1 MQWEK
6 NFIEDLQWDTILVE
20 KRKGV
25 GVITLNRP
33 QALNALNSQLIAEI
47 NQALDQF
54 ERDAEIGC
62 MVLAGS
68 EKAFAAGADIKEM
81 AELNFPNIYFDDFF
95 HLADRIAQ
103 RRKPLIAA
111 VSGYALGG
119 GCELALMCDF
129 IYCADNAK
137 FGLPEV
143 TLGVIPGI
151 GGTQRLTLALGK
163 AKAMEMCLTARQ
175 MGAVEA
181 EQSGLVARV
190 LPKEELLAY
199 TLEAA
204 EKIAERSLTATM
216 MIKESINRAFEVSLS
231 EGLRFERRT
240 FHSIFA
246 TSDQKEGMKAFVE
259 KRPAQFKN
267 Q

>member
-1 MQWEK
+1 MQFETILLEK
-6 NFIEDLQWDTILVE
+6 NN
-20 KRKGV
+20 GV
-25 GVITLNRP
+25 GLITLNRP
-33 QALNALNSQLIAEI
+33 QALNALNSTLIQDL
-47 NQALDQF
+47 NLALDDLD
-54 ERDAEIGC
+54 RDPTIGC
-62 MVLAGS
+62 MVITGS

-81 AELNFPNIYFDDFF
+81 AELSFPNIYLDDFF

-111 VSGYALGG
+111 VCGYALGG

-151 GGTQRLTLALGK
+151 GGTQRLTLAIGK

-181 EQSGLVARV
+181 EQSGLVAQV
-190 LPKEELLAY
+190 FNKEELVEK
-199 TLEAA
+199 TLKTA
-204 EKIAERSLTATM
+204 EKIAEKSVVATM
-216 MIKESINRAFEVSLS
+216 MIKESINRAFEVSLQ

-246 TSDQKEGMKAFVE
+246 TQDQKEGMQAFVE
-259 KRPAQFKN
+259 KRQANFKN
-267 Q
+267 N

>member
-1 MQWEK
+1 MQFE
-6 NFIEDLQWDTILVE
+6 TILLE
-20 KRKGV
+20 KKNGV
-25 GVITLNRP
+25 GLITLNRP
-33 QALNALNSQLIAEI
+33 KALNALNTDLICEV
-47 NQALDQF
+47 NLALDDLEQ
-54 ERDAEIGC
+54 DQNIGC

-81 AELNFPNIYFDDFF
+81 ANLTFPNIYFDDFF
-95 HLADRIAQ
+95 NLADRIGQ

-119 GCELALMCDF
+119 GCEIALMCDF

-137 FGLPEV
+137 FALPEV

-151 GGTQRLTLALGK
+151 GGTQRLTLAIGK
-163 AKAMEMCLTARQ
+163 AKTMEMCLTARQ

-190 LPKEELLAY
+190 FSKEELLDQ
-199 TLEAA
+199 TIQAA
-204 EKIAERSLTATM
+204 EKIAEKSLVATM
-216 MIKESINRAFEVSLS
+216 MIKESINRAFEVSLA

-246 TSDQKEGMKAFVE
+246 TLDQKEGMQAFVE
-259 KRPAQFKN
+259 KRQAHFKN

>member
-1 MQWEK
+1 MQFE
-6 NFIEDLQWDTILVE
+6 TILLE
-20 KRKGV
+20 KHKGV
-25 GVITLNRP
+25 GLITLNRP
-33 QALNALNSQLIAEI
+33 KALNALNSKLIQEV
-47 NQALDQF
+47 NLALDDLEKDQ
-54 ERDAEIGC
+54 DIGC
-62 MVLAGS
+62 MVLTGS

-81 AELNFPNIYFDDFF
+81 ARLNFPNIYFDDFF
-95 HLADRIAQ
+95 NLADRIAQ

-151 GGTQRLTLALGK
+151 GGTQRLTLAIGK

-175 MGAVEA
+175 MGAIEA
-181 EQSGLVARV
+181 ELSGLVARV
-190 LPKEELLAY
+190 FSPEELLSQ
-199 TLEAA
+199 TLSAA
-204 EKIAERSLTATM
+204 EKIAEKSLVATM
-216 MIKESINRAFEVSLS
+216 MIKESINRAFEVSLA

-246 TSDQKEGMKAFVE
+246 TLDQKEGMQAFVD
-259 KRPAQFKN
+259 KRQANFKN

>member
-1 MQWEK
+1 MT
-6 NFIEDLQWDTILVE
+6 FATILLE
-20 KRKGV
+20 KRNGV
-25 GVITLNRP
+25 GLITLNRP
-33 QALNALNSQLIAEI
+33 KALNALNSELIYEI
-47 NQALDQF
+47 NLALDDLEKDQT
-54 ERDAEIGC
+54 IGC
-62 MVLAGS
+62 IVLAGS

-81 AELNFPNIYFDDFF
+81 AELTFPNIYFDDFF
-95 HLADRIAQ
+95 SLADRIAQ

-137 FGLPEV
+137 FALPEV

-151 GGTQRLTLALGK
+151 GGTQRLTLAVGK

-175 MGAVEA
+175 MQADEA
-181 EQSGLVARV
+181 EQSGLVARIFS
-190 LPKEELLAY
+190 KEELLEQ
-199 TLEAA
+199 TLQAA
-204 EKIAERSLTATM
+204 EKIAEKSRVSTM
-216 MIKESINRAFEVSLS
+216 MIKESINRAFEVSLT

-240 FHSIFA
+240 FHSVFA
-246 TSDQKEGMKAFVE
+246 TLDQKEGMQAFID
-259 KRPAQFKN
+259 KRQAQFKH

>member
-1 MQWEK
+1 MNWQ
-6 NFIEDLQWDTILVE
+6 TILLN
-20 KRKGV
+20 KNNGV
-25 GVITLNRP
+25 GLITLNRP
-33 QALNALNSQLIAEI
+33 KALNALNTELISEM
-47 NQALDQF
+47 NQALDAL
-54 ERDAEIGC
+54 ERDPEIGC
-62 MVLAGS
+62 IVLTGS

-81 AELNFPNIYFDDFF
+81 AELNFPNIYSDDFF
-95 HLADRIAQ
+95 SLADRIAQ

-129 IYCADNAK
+129 IYCSDTAK
-137 FGLPEV
+137 FALPEV
-143 TLGVIPGI
+143 TLGVLPGM
-151 GGTQRLTLALGK
+151 GGTQRLTLAVGK

-175 MGAVEA
+175 MGAIEA

-190 LPKEELLAY
+190 FAHDELLEQ
-199 TLEAA
+199 TLHAA
-204 EKIAERSLTATM
+204 EKIAEKSLTAVM
-216 MIKESINRAFEVSLS
+216 MIKESINRAFEVSLA

-246 TSDQKEGMKAFVE
+246 SQDQKEGMRAFIE
-259 KRPAQFKN
+259 KRPAIFKN

>member
-1 MQWEK
+1 
-6 NFIEDLQWDTILVE
+6 
-20 KRKGV
+20 
-25 GVITLNRP
+25 
-33 QALNALNSQLIAEI
+33 
-47 NQALDQF
+47 
-54 ERDAEIGC
+54 
-62 MVLAGS
+62 
-68 EKAFAAGADIKEM
+68 
-81 AELNFPNIYFDDFF
+81 
-95 HLADRIAQ
+95 
-103 RRKPLIAA
+103 
-111 VSGYALGG
+111 
-119 GCELALMCDF
+119 MCDF
-129 IYCADNAK
+129 IYCAENAK

-175 MGAVEA
+175 MGAIEA

-190 LPKEELLAY
+190 LPKDELLAY

-204 EKIAERSLTATM
+204 EKIAQRSLTATM

>member
-6 NFIEDLQWDTILVE
+6 TFIEEQQWDTILVE
-20 KRKGV
+20 KRNGV
-25 GVITLNRP
+25 GLITLNRP
-33 QALNALNSQLIAEI
+33 KALNALNSQLIAEI
-47 NQALDQF
+47 NHALDQF
-54 ERDAEIGC
+54 ERDREIGC

-81 AELNFPNIYFDDFF
+81 AGLNFPNIYFDDFF

-129 IYCADNAK
+129 IYCAENAK

-175 MGAVEA
+175 MDATEA

-199 TLEAA
+199 TLAAA
-204 EKIAERSLTATM
+204 EKIAQRSLTATM
-216 MIKESINRAFEVSLS
+216 MIKETINRAFEVSLS

-246 TSDQKEGMKAFVE
+246 TQDQKEGMQAFVE
-259 KRPAQFKN
+259 KRAAQFNN

>member
-1 MQWEK
+1 MQFETILLEK
-6 NFIEDLQWDTILVE
+6 NN
-20 KRKGV
+20 GV
-25 GVITLNRP
+25 GLIILNRP
-33 QALNALNSQLIAEI
+33 QALNALNSTIIKDL
-47 NQALDQF
+47 NLALDDLD
-54 ERDAEIGC
+54 RDPAIGC
-62 MVLAGS
+62 MVITGS
-68 EKAFAAGADIKEM
+68 EKVFAAGADIKEM
-81 AELNFPNIYFDDFF
+81 AELSFPNIYLEDFF

-151 GGTQRLTLALGK
+151 GGTQRLTLAIGK

-190 LPKEELLAY
+190 FPKEELVEK
-199 TLEAA
+199 TLKAA
-204 EKIAERSLTATM
+204 EKIAEKSVVATM
-216 MIKESINRAFEVSLS
+216 MIKESINRAFEVSLQ

-246 TSDQKEGMKAFVE
+246 TQDQKEGMQAFVE
-259 KRPAQFKN
+259 KRQANFKN
-267 Q
+267 N

>member
-1 MQWEK
+1 MQFE
-6 NFIEDLQWDTILVE
+6 TILLE
-20 KRKGV
+20 KKNGV
-25 GVITLNRP
+25 GLITLNRP
-33 QALNALNSQLIAEI
+33 KALNALNTQLISDV
-47 NQALDQF
+47 NVALDDL
-54 ERDAEIGC
+54 EKDPTIGC
-62 MVLAGS
+62 MVLTGS

-81 AELNFPNIYFDDFF
+81 AGLNFPNIYFDDFF
-95 HLADRIAQ
+95 HLADRIAY

-111 VSGYALGG
+111 VRGYALGG

-143 TLGVIPGI
+143 TLGVLPGI
-151 GGTQRLTLALGK
+151 GGTQRLTLAIGK

-175 MGAVEA
+175 MGALEA

-190 LPKEELLAY
+190 FAKEELLAE
-199 TLEAA
+199 TLTAA
-204 EKIAERSLTATM
+204 EKIAEKSLVATM
-216 MIKESINRAFEVSLS
+216 MIKESINRAFEVSLA

-240 FHSIFA
+240 FHSVFA
-246 TSDQKEGMKAFVE
+246 TLDQKEGMQAFVE
-259 KRPAQFKN
+259 KRPANFKN

>member
-1 MQWEK
+1 MQFETILLEK
-6 NFIEDLQWDTILVE
+6 NN
-20 KRKGV
+20 GV
-25 GVITLNRP
+25 GLITLNRP
-33 QALNALNSQLIAEI
+33 QALNALNSTLIQDL
-47 NQALDQF
+47 NSALDDLD
-54 ERDAEIGC
+54 RDPTIGC
-62 MVLAGS
+62 MVITGS

-81 AELNFPNIYFDDFF
+81 AELSFPNIYLDDFF
-95 HLADRIAQ
+95 HLADRIVQ

-151 GGTQRLTLALGK
+151 GGTQRLTLAIGK

-181 EQSGLVARV
+181 EQSGLVAQV
-190 LPKEELLAY
+190 FPKEELVEK
-199 TLEAA
+199 TLKAA
-204 EKIAERSLTATM
+204 EKIAEKSVVATM
-216 MIKESINRAFEVSLS
+216 MIKESINRAFEVSLQ

-246 TSDQKEGMKAFVE
+246 TQDQKEGMQAFVE
-259 KRPAQFKN
+259 KRQANFKN
-267 Q
+267 N

>member
-1 MQWEK
+1 MQFE
-6 NFIEDLQWDTILVE
+6 TILLE
-20 KRKGV
+20 KKNGV
-25 GVITLNRP
+25 GLITLNRP
-33 QALNALNSQLIAEI
+33 KALNALNSQLINEI
-47 NQALDQF
+47 NSALD
-54 ERDAEIGC
+54 ELDHDHEIGC
-62 MVLAGS
+62 MVLAGA

-81 AELNFPNIYFDDFF
+81 AGLNFPNIYFDDFF

-151 GGTQRLTLALGK
+151 GGTQRLTLAIGK

-181 EQSGLVARV
+181 EQSGLVARIFA
-190 LPKEELLAY
+190 KEELLQL
-199 TLEAA
+199 TLDAA
-204 EKIAERSLTATM
+204 EKIAEKSRAATM
-216 MIKESINRAFEVSLS
+216 MIKESINRAFEVSLA

-246 TSDQKEGMKAFVE
+246 TLDQKEGMQAFVE
-259 KRPAQFKN
+259 KRAANFKH

>member
-1 MQWEK
+1 MQFE
-6 NFIEDLQWDTILVE
+6 TILLE
-20 KRKGV
+20 KRNGV
-25 GVITLNRP
+25 GLITLNRP
-33 QALNALNSQLIAEI
+33 KALNALNSELIGEI
-47 NQALDQF
+47 NLALDDLEKDQ
-54 ERDAEIGC
+54 EIGC

-81 AELNFPNIYFDDFF
+81 AELTFPGIYLDDFF
-95 HLADRIAQ
+95 NLADRIDQ

-137 FGLPEV
+137 FGLPEL

-151 GGTQRLTLALGK
+151 GGTQRLTLAVGK

-175 MGAVEA
+175 MEAVEA
-181 EQSGLVARV
+181 EQCGLVARIFS
-190 LPKEELLAY
+190 KEQLLEQ
-199 TLEAA
+199 TMQAA
-204 EKIAERSLTATM
+204 EKIASKSLTASM
-216 MIKESINRAFEVSLS
+216 MIKESINRAFEVNLA
-231 EGLRFERRT
+231 EGLRFERRA
-240 FHSIFA
+240 FHSVFA
-246 TSDQKEGMKAFVE
+246 TLDQKEGMQAFIE
-259 KRPAQFKN
+259 KRQAHFKN

>member
-1 MQWEK
+1 MQWHS
-6 NFIEDLQWDTILVE
+6 ILLE
-20 KRKGV
+20 KRNGV

-33 QALNALNSQLIAEI
+33 EALNALNSQLISEI
-47 NQALDQF
+47 NLALDQL
-54 ERDAEIGC
+54 EKDREIGC
-62 MVLAGS
+62 IVLAGS
-68 EKAFAAGADIKEM
+68 ERAFAAGADIKEM
-81 AELNFPNIYFDDFF
+81 VELTFPDIYFDDFF
-95 HLADRIAQ
+95 NLADRIAQ

-129 IYCADNAK
+129 IYCAENAR

-151 GGTQRLTLALGK
+151 GGTQRLTRAIGK

-181 EQSGLVARV
+181 EQSGLVARIF
-190 LPKEELLAY
+190 KQEELVEQ
-199 TLEAA
+199 TLQTA
-204 EKIAERSLTATM
+204 EKIAERSMAATM
-216 MIKESINRAFEVSLS
+216 MIKESINRAFEVSLA

-240 FHSIFA
+240 FHSVFA
-246 TSDQKEGMKAFVE
+246 TTDQKEGMLAFIE
-259 KRPAQFKN
+259 KRQANFKN

>member
-1 MQWEK
+1 M
-6 NFIEDLQWDTILVE
+6 QWDTILLE
-20 KRKGV
+20 KRNGV
-25 GVITLNRP
+25 GLITLNRP
-33 QALNALNSQLIAEI
+33 KALNALNTQLITEL
-47 NQALDQF
+47 NQALDQL
-54 ERDAEIGC
+54 ERDPEIGC

-81 AELNFPNIYFDDFF
+81 VELSFPDIYFDDFF
-95 HLADRIAQ
+95 SLADRIAQ

-129 IYCADNAK
+129 IYCAENAK
-137 FGLPEV
+137 FALPEV
-143 TLGVIPGI
+143 TLGVLPGI
-151 GGTQRLTLALGK
+151 GGTQRLTLAVGK

-175 MGAVEA
+175 MGAQEA

-190 LPKEELLAY
+190 FSQQQLLEQ
-199 TLEAA
+199 TLETAEQIA
-204 EKIAERSLTATM
+204 EKSLSAVM
-216 MIKESINRAFEVSLS
+216 MIKESINRAFEVSLA
-231 EGLRFERRT
+231 EGLRFERRA

-246 TSDQKEGMKAFVE
+246 SSDQKEGMRAFIE
-259 KRPAQFKN
+259 KRPAQFKH

>member
-1 MQWEK
+1 MQFE
-6 NFIEDLQWDTILVE
+6 TILLE
-20 KRKGV
+20 KHKGV
-25 GVITLNRP
+25 GLITLNRP
-33 QALNALNSQLIAEI
+33 KALNALNSKLIQEV
-47 NQALDQF
+47 NLALDDLEKDQ
-54 ERDAEIGC
+54 DIGC
-62 MVLAGS
+62 MVLTGS

-81 AELNFPNIYFDDFF
+81 AGLNFRNIYFDDFF
-95 HLADRIAQ
+95 NLADRIAQ

-151 GGTQRLTLALGK
+151 GGTQRLTLAIGK

-175 MGAVEA
+175 MGAIEA
-181 EQSGLVARV
+181 ELSGLVARV
-190 LPKEELLAY
+190 FSPEELLTQ
-199 TLEAA
+199 TLSAA
-204 EKIAERSLTATM
+204 EKIAEKSLVATM
-216 MIKESINRAFEVSLS
+216 MIKESINRAFEVSLA

-246 TSDQKEGMKAFVE
+246 TLDQKEGMQAFVD
-259 KRPAQFKN
+259 KRQANFKN

>member
-1 MQWEK
+1 MQFE
-6 NFIEDLQWDTILVE
+6 TILLE
-20 KRKGV
+20 KKNGV
-25 GVITLNRP
+25 GLITLNRP
-33 QALNALNSQLIAEI
+33 KALNALNTHLISDV
-47 NQALDQF
+47 NLALDDL
-54 ERDAEIGC
+54 EKDSTIGC
-62 MVLAGS
+62 MILAGS

-81 AELNFPNIYFDDFF
+81 AGLNFPNIYFDDFF

-103 RRKPLIAA
+103 RRKPLISA

-143 TLGVIPGI
+143 TLGVLPGI
-151 GGTQRLTLALGK
+151 GGTQRLTLAIGK

-175 MGAVEA
+175 MGALEA

-190 LPKEELLAY
+190 FTKEELLAE
-199 TLEAA
+199 TLAAA
-204 EKIAERSLTATM
+204 EKIAEKSLVATM
-216 MIKESINRAFEVSLS
+216 MIKESINRAFEVSLA

-240 FHSIFA
+240 FHSVFA
-246 TSDQKEGMKAFVE
+246 TLDQKEGMQAFVE
-259 KRPAQFKN
+259 KRPANFKN

>member
-1 MQWEK
+1 MQWHS
-6 NFIEDLQWDTILVE
+6 ILLE
-20 KRKGV
+20 KRNGV

-33 QALNALNSQLIAEI
+33 EALNALNSQLISEI
-47 NQALDQF
+47 NLALDQL
-54 ERDAEIGC
+54 EKDREIGC
-62 MVLAGS
+62 IVLAGS
-68 EKAFAAGADIKEM
+68 ERAFAAGADIKEM
-81 AELNFPNIYFDDFF
+81 AELTFPDIYFDDFF
-95 HLADRIAQ
+95 NLADRIAQ

-129 IYCADNAK
+129 IYCAENAR

-151 GGTQRLTLALGK
+151 GGTQRLTRAIGK

-181 EQSGLVARV
+181 EQSGLVARIF
-190 LPKEELLAY
+190 KQEELVEQ
-199 TLEAA
+199 TLQTA
-204 EKIAERSLTATM
+204 EKIAERSMAATM
-216 MIKESINRAFEVSLS
+216 MIKESINRAFEVSLA

-240 FHSIFA
+240 FHSVFA
-246 TSDQKEGMKAFVE
+246 TTDQKEGMLAFIE
-259 KRPAQFKN
+259 KRQANFKN

>member
-1 MQWEK
+1 MQFETILLEK
-6 NFIEDLQWDTILVE
+6 NN
-20 KRKGV
+20 GV
-25 GVITLNRP
+25 GLIILNRP
-33 QALNALNSQLIAEI
+33 QALNALNSTIIKDL
-47 NQALDQF
+47 NLALDDLD
-54 ERDAEIGC
+54 RDPTIGC
-62 MVLAGS
+62 MVITGS

-81 AELNFPNIYFDDFF
+81 AELSFPNIYLDDFF

-111 VSGYALGG
+111 VCGYALGG

-151 GGTQRLTLALGK
+151 GGTQRLTLAIGK

-181 EQSGLVARV
+181 EQSGLVAQV
-190 LPKEELLAY
+190 FPKEELVEK
-199 TLEAA
+199 TLNAA
-204 EKIAERSLTATM
+204 EKIAEKSVVATM
-216 MIKESINRAFEVSLS
+216 MIKESINRAFEVSLQ

-246 TSDQKEGMKAFVE
+246 TQDQKEGMQAFVE
-259 KRPAQFKN
+259 KRQANFKN
-267 Q
+267 N